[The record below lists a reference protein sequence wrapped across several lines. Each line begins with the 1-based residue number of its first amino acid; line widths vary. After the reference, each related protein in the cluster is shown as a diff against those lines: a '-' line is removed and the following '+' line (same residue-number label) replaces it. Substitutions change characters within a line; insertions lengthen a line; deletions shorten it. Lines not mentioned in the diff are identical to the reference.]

1 MEKSLFS
8 GTSIQ
13 LFNSGLFANNPE
25 LKSWIEVPEN
35 SDFSIQN
42 IPFGVAKSGK
52 QVFVA
57 SRIGDTVIN
66 LHQLAKLGY
75 FDVDSD
81 VFKSYKLNKFIK
93 LGKAFTRQVRD
104 EISVIFSLDNVANK
118 DNEKIKAV
126 LYSIN
131 EVEMLMP
138 VRVGDYTDFY
148 SSEQHA
154 YNVGCMFRDPNNAL
168 LPNWKHIPVGYHG
181 RSSSIVVSGTPIHRP
196 KGQQKPNDNEPPV
209 FGPCKLLDFELEM
222 AFVTYNGKAL
232 GQSISTKE
240 ADDYIFGMCIFN
252 DWSARDIQKWE
263 YVPLGPFL
271 AKNFASSISPW
282 IVTLDALEPFRV
294 EGPVQEPKVFDY
306 LQYEGDKHIDI
317 NLEVA
322 IQPENTK
329 EKVVSNSN
337 YKYMYW
343 NMNQQLAHHTVNG
356 CNIKA
361 GDMMASGTISGND
374 ESTYGSMLE
383 ISWKGSKSVAMTDG
397 SERKFILDNDT
408 VIMRGF
414 AQKNGVR
421 VGFGEVKTKVLPTV

>member
-222 AFVTYNGKAL
+222 A
-232 GQSISTKE
+232 I
-240 ADDYIFGMCIFN
+240 
-252 DWSARDIQKWE
+252 
-263 YVPLGPFL
+263 
-271 AKNFASSISPW
+271 
-282 IVTLDALEPFRV
+282 
-294 EGPVQEPKVFDY
+294 
-306 LQYEGDKHIDI
+306 
-317 NLEVA
+317 
-322 IQPENTK
+322 
-329 EKVVSNSN
+329 SNSKSN
-337 YKYMYW
+337 NLQGPNTGGSLSFGFCCPFGRCMGVPE
-343 NMNQQLAHHTVNG
+343 T
-356 CNIKA
+356 
-361 GDMMASGTISGND
+361 TIEED
-374 ESTYGSMLE
+374 
-383 ISWKGSKSVAMTDG
+383 
-397 SERKFILDNDT
+397 
-408 VIMRGF
+408 
-414 AQKNGVR
+414 
-421 VGFGEVKTKVLPTV
+421 LPW